1 MNECNFIEC
10 NSIEATKKY
19 SNGSD
24 QTKFRPNEIDNI
36 EDYFNSEVQKRKL
49 ISEKLS
55 KYITACDYFGKILT
69 ILSATSGG
77 IPIISFT
84 SVMGVAVRIVSASFS
99 LVFFWLQE

>member
-1 MNECNFIEC
+1 MNAISLNAIPLKQVR
-10 NSIEATKKY
+10 NT
-19 SNGSD
+19 
-24 QTKFRPNEIDNI
+24 Q
-36 EDYFNSEVQKRKL
+36 